1 MDDSRAR
8 LALEDDELHG
18 GRAREPEAQ
27 CGAVLGAVT
36 VGADRQHAARG
47 HRRRRAARTGVDH
60 PEREWVSLLCRRAG
74 GSEQHGERG
83 GDGHAPHLVRD
94 RTSRPGLRHPPAGI
108 GSSSLVRRWAS
119 DGRCWWRTA
128 ARSPSASS
136 RRAGGWE
143 SGRRRRS
150 GPGDHG
156 ALHTRVA
163 DTAVDVPSYLDAG
176 ALVAAAREAGAELV
190 HPGYGFLAES
200 AAFAEAVVAAG
211 LTWIGPSP
219 DALRRGGDK
228 LEAKR
233 IAAAAGVPTLTVGEP
248 GEVGLPLLVKA
259 AAGGG
264 GRGMRVVERAE
275 DLEEALAAA
284 SREAE
289 AAFGDGTVFC
299 ERYLTRPRHVE
310 VQLIGDRHGTVLALG
325 ERDCS
330 VQRRH
335 QKVVEESPPPGLSE
349 TVRARL
355 AAHAVAFGRELGYE
369 SAGTA
374 EFLVED
380 DEPFFLELNAR
391 IQVEHPVTEAVTG
404 LDLVELQLR
413 VADGESLA
421 GLEPSFDG
429 ARGGGAALRGGPAQL
444 PAAAGHGS
452 APAPSGRGPRGR
464 GRGGGRRGRRKLR
477 PDDRQADRPR
487 GRSRRRAR
495 PARRCPRRGGRRGRD
510 DEPAVPP
517 LARRAPGV
525 PRRRPVDRLPG
536 ALPAPLPSPAA
547 RTGRPVGG
555 GLAAEP
561 GARRRRSRRSRSSRR
576 RTRERIT
583 AATGASP
590 LPCPAR

>member
-1 MDDSRAR
+1 MPAAR
-8 LALEDDELHG
+8 NPDGGG
-18 GRAREPEAQ
+18 GRAGRP
-27 CGAVLGAVT
+27 
-36 VGADRQHAARG
+36 RG
-47 HRRRRAARTGVDH
+47 
-60 PEREWVSLLCRRAG
+60 
-74 GSEQHGERG
+74 
-83 GDGHAPHLVRD
+83 APHAGR
-94 RTSRPGLRHPPAGI
+94 RH
-108 GSSSLVRRWAS
+108 
-119 DGRCWWRTA
+119 
-128 ARSPSASS
+128 
-136 RRAGGWE
+136 
-143 SGRRRRS
+143 GRRRRRRTS
-150 GPGDHG
+150 TPD
-156 ALHTRVA
+156 
-163 DTAVDVPSYLDAG
+163 

-200 AAFAEAVVAAG
+200 AAFAEAVAAAG
-211 LTWIGPSP
+211 LTWVGPSP

-284 SREAE
+284 SREAK

-429 ARGGGAALRGGPAQL
+429 ARGGGASLRGGPAHASCRSRARFGACAFR
-444 PAAAGHGS
+444 PGPAWTRAWRRATRSAAA
-452 APAPSGRGPRGR
+452 
-464 GRGGGRRGRRKLR
+464 
-477 PDDRQADRPR
+477 
-487 GRSRRRAR
+487 
-495 PARRCPRRGGRRGRD
+495 
-510 DEPAVPP
+510 
-517 LARRAPGV
+517 
-525 PRRRPVDRLPG
+525 
-536 ALPAPLPSPAA
+536 
-547 RTGRPVGG
+547 T
-555 GLAAEP
+555 
-561 GARRRRSRRSRSSRR
+561 
-576 RTRERIT
+576 TR
-583 AATGASP
+583 
-590 LPCPAR
+590 